1 MRILAFTYA
10 YLDPVYGAVVTPNI
24 PSIDSAAQALSN
36 GTKIN
41 KKFVFCQEIRTFK
54 VRAIYTAS
62 RQHLL
67 TLTLIIPDIPE
78 HYPGPNQSC

>member
-10 YLDPVYGAVVTPNI
+10 YKDPVYGAVVTPNI

-41 KKFVFCQEIRTFK
+41 
-54 VRAIYTAS
+54 
-62 RQHLL
+62 
-67 TLTLIIPDIPE
+67 
-78 HYPGPNQSC
+78 